1 MPFWWR
7 RRRRWFKPRTRRY
20 KKFRFRR
27 KRLRRRPRTRRT
39 YRRRRKRRY
48 RKVKRKKKTI
58 VVRQWQPDSIKRC
71 KIKGVDILVLG
82 AEGKQFVCYTAVKQ
96 STPPPKA
103 PSGGGFGCMQFSL
116 GYLYEQYKFRNN
128 IWTASNIAKDLCRY
142 IRCKLVFYRHPETDF
157 IVRYD
162 RQPPF
167 SLEPL
172 TYAQCHPQN
181 LLLGKHKIIIPSKST
196 NPKGKLKI
204 KKIIRPPKQMLT
216 KWFFQHQFSTAA
228 LFQLTGSAAN
238 LQYAHIG
245 CCNKNTIVTFP
256 ALNPGF
262 YQNGNWAQFRA
273 STTPYKPYSNIKNT
287 LFYWDTWDWPHD
299 PLHTNNLQP
308 DLSKVTGDDA
318 DWVRKHCFC
327 PQIHTYSDSVSYTS
341 GYFCQ
346 KVMNA
351 VLITTDNSKGSHIA
365 ILPLIQTRYN
375 PAIDT
380 GQGNTIWLHSNL
392 AGDYNKP
399 STDKTLIIQG
409 LPIWMLFYGWLS
421 YVHQIKKATSDFF
434 ISYTVCLE
442 SPAITI
448 SSSPGATNL
457 IIPIDYTFLQGKPP
471 FGQDLR
477 QYDTTHW
484 YPSIYN
490 QTEIINSFVTVGPY
504 IPKYNQTRNSTWELH
519 FFYEFLFK
527 WGGPETTEQPV
538 TDPAQQPIYD
548 ALDKQQSSIQIRD
561 PRKQKYESI
570 IHPWDY
576 RRGLLKTS
584 ALKRMQDNL
593 STDSSFQE
601 TLPASKKRKITGPC
615 LTIPE
620 IQDEEIKTCLQELCK
635 ESTSEEAQEG
645 ADFIKLIQQQREH
658 QQQVKYNLL
667 RLISELKDQQ
677 AMLKLQTGLL

>member
-1 MPFWWR
+1 
-7 RRRRWFKPRTRRY
+7 
-20 KKFRFRR
+20 
-27 KRLRRRPRTRRT
+27 
-39 YRRRRKRRY
+39 
-48 RKVKRKKKTI
+48 
-58 VVRQWQPDSIKRC
+58 
-71 KIKGVDILVLG
+71 
-82 AEGKQFVCYTAVKQ
+82 
-96 STPPPKA
+96 
-103 PSGGGFGCMQFSL
+103 MQFSL

-167 SLEPL
+167 DLEPL

-196 NPKGKLKI
+196 NPTGKRKV
-204 KKIIRPPKQMLT
+204 KKIIKPPKQMLT

-245 CCNKNTIVTFP
+245 CCNKNTILTFS
-256 ALNPGF
+256 ALNTQF
-262 YQNGNWAQFRA
+262 YQNGAWAQFRQQT
-273 STTPYKPYSNIKNT
+273 SPYKPYTNISPN
-287 LFYWDTWDWPHD
+287 LIYWDTWDWPKD
-299 PLHTNNLQP
+299 SLEIANCTEPVI
-308 DLSKVTGDDA
+308 KWTGTDA
-318 DWVRKHCFC
+318 EWAKKHAFK
-327 PQIHTYSDSVSYTS
+327 PEIHTYNDSISYTQ
-341 GYFCQ
+341 GYFSQ
-346 KVMNA
+346 KIINA
-351 VLITTDNSKGSHIA
+351 VLITTDCNKKSHIA
-365 ILPLIQTRYN
+365 VTPLIQVRYN
-375 PAIDT
+375 PALDT
-380 GQGNTIWLHSNL
+380 GAGNTVWLKSNL
-392 AGDYNKP
+392 ASSYNKP
-399 STDKTLIIQG
+399 ETDKTLIIKG
-409 LPIWMLFYGWLS
+409 LPIWMLLYGWLS
-421 YVHQIKKATSDFF
+421 YVHQVRKATQDFF
-434 ISYTVCLE
+434 ISYTLCME
-442 SPAITI
+442 SPAFIF
-448 SSSPGATNL
+448 SSTVGASPL
-457 IIPIDYTFLQGKPP
+457 IVPIDTSFLKGQPP
-471 FGQDLR
+471 YGQDLR
-477 QYDTTHW
+477 QYDVTHW
-484 YPSIYN
+484 YPSIYD
-490 QTEIINSFVTVGPY
+490 QTEIINSLVTVGPY

-601 TLPASKKRKITGPC
+601 TIPASKKRKITGPC

-620 IQDEEIKTCLQELCK
+620 IQDEEIKSCLQELCK

-645 ADFIKLIQQQREH
+645 ADLIKLIQQQRQH